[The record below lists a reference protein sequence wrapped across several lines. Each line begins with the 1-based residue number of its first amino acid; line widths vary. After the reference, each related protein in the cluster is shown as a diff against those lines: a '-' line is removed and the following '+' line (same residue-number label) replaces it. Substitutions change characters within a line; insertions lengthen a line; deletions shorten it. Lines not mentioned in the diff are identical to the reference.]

1 MSKKAP
7 WVKTVSVIVC
17 LIVIAYMVY
26 NAFAYAYSPLT
37 TQRLTQETTF
47 EDSFEFEAITIRDE
61 KVLENNSSGTVIP
74 LAHDGKRV
82 AKGDTIAVVC
92 NSEDDAASYTMLEQA
107 KAEYLRYANISDKN
121 GMQELSADKL
131 NEQIDSAYSD
141 IMDAVSTGIYDS
153 LEQSAADY
161 ADKCAS
167 KQILTEGS
175 VDISSK
181 LTAIEQKINTLT
193 AENIKYSSVT
203 TPNSGYYIN
212 TVDGYESVIDYNSVM
227 SLSAEDIQKAIES
240 EPVSGGS
247 YLGKIVESYRWYVA
261 GSVDG
266 KYASSFK
273 TGRSITVNFPDEGIK
288 HVTMKVESVKVS
300 DGKATV
306 ILSSTLM
313 DEEYANMRI
322 ETVEVITKSCT
333 GYKVPSEAIRFDSEN
348 NSGIYVLR
356 GKIISFIN
364 TDIIYSSDDYV
375 IISSEDEDG
384 SGVAMYDEVI
394 VKGKDLK
401 DGKVIK

>member
-7 WVKTVSVIVC
+7 WVKTVSVIMC
-17 LIVIAYMVY
+17 TIVIAYMVY

-92 NSEDDAASYTMLEQA
+92 SSDDDAASYTMLEQA
-107 KAEYLRYANISDKN
+107 KAEYLRYANISDPN

-131 NEQIDSAYSD
+131 NEQINSAYGD
-141 IMDAVSTGIYDS
+141 IMDAVSTGIYDD

-161 ADKCAS
+161 TDKCAS

-181 LTAIEQKINTLT
+181 LTAIEQKINALT
-193 AENIKYSSVT
+193 AKNIKYSSVT

-212 TVDGYESVIDYNSVM
+212 TVDGYESVIDYSSVM

-247 YLGKIVESYRWYVA
+247 YLGKIVESYRWYIA
-261 GSVDG
+261 GTVDG
-266 KYASSFK
+266 KYAASFK
-273 TGRSITVNFPDEGIK
+273 TGGNVTVNFPDEGLK
-288 HVTMKVESVKVS
+288 HITMKVESVNVG
-300 DGKATV
+300 DGKVTV
-306 ILSSTLM
+306 ILSSSLM
-313 DEEYANMRI
+313 DEEFANMRI
-322 ETVEVITKSCT
+322 ETVEVVTRFCT
-333 GYKVPSEAIRFDSEN
+333 GYKIPSEAIRFDSDN
-348 NSGIYVLR
+348 KSGIYVLR

-384 SGVAMYDEVI
+384 SGVALYDEVI
-394 VKGKDLK
+394 VKGKELE

>member
-7 WVKTVSVIVC
+7 WVKTVSIIVC
-17 LIVIAYMVY
+17 VIVIAYMVY

-92 NSEDDAASYTMLEQA
+92 NSEKDAASYTMLEQA
-107 KAEYLRYANISDKN
+107 KEEYLRYASLNDQN
-121 GMQELSADKL
+121 GMEELSADKL
-131 NEQIDSAYSD
+131 NEQINSSYSD
-141 IMDAVSTGIYDS
+141 IMDAVSTGVYDD
-153 LEQSAADY
+153 LEQSTADY
-161 ADKCAS
+161 TDKCAA
-167 KQILTEGS
+167 KQILAEGS
-175 VDISSK
+175 VDINSK
-181 LTAIEQKINTLT
+181 LIAIEQKIKALT

-212 TVDGYESVIDYNSVM
+212 TVDGYESVIDYNFVM
-227 SLSAEDIQKAIES
+227 SLNASQIQQAIES
-240 EPVSGGS
+240 EPAAGGS

-273 TGRSITVNFPDEGIK
+273 EGKNITVNFPDEGIK
-288 HVTMKVESVKVS
+288 HVTMKVESLNVS

-306 ILSSTLM
+306 VLSSTLM

-322 ETVEVITKSCT
+322 ETVEVVTKSCT
-333 GYKVPSEAIRFDSEN
+333 GYKVPSEAVRFDSEN
-348 NSGIYVLR
+348 KSGIYVLR

-364 TDIIYSSDDYV
+364 TEIIYSSDDYV
-375 IISSEDEDG
+375 IISSESKDG
-384 SGVAMYDEVI
+384 SGVALYDEVI
-394 VKGKDLK
+394 VKGKELE